1 MKDYIFKKNKL
12 LTGIMAAVTV
22 LHTAAEAMVALMIS
36 RIIDTVNQIISTGN
50 THLIANIAILCVVF
64 ALFVGVVVFTSMYTQ
79 GLWIKKIILRL
90 KNALFH
96 GMMHQPMA
104 THQDR
109 SSAEDLTLL
118 TQSVGTFEE
127 NYLKN
132 GIKIFESALSVVIAV
147 VLLFTINPLV
157 AVISIV
163 AMCIPTL
170 LPQLFSKKMA
180 DRQQDIV
187 KQTTDYTGKVKDALT
202 GYEVL
207 KTYHAEPQNEA
218 LCRAQADAME
228 SSKLK
233 MTATTATVYSVA
245 NVSSVIVQLFIMLLA
260 GMFAVRGLISLG
272 SILAVVNLTG
282 MVVSPAFEIGGQITQ
297 LKSTRPIVEQMLAL
311 LKTSDAPAP
320 MTEVKHSLVLDDVTF
335 SYADTPVLTHASARF
350 EQGKKYAIV
359 GKSGSGK
366 STLLKL
372 LAGYYDSFDG
382 SILVDGQSGVQCD
395 CAVIHQ
401 NVFLFDDT
409 IRNNIT
415 LHGHYTDVQVQAA
428 VHAAGL
434 DEVVATLPEGL
445 ETSVAENGARF
456 SGGERQRIAIA
467 RALLH
472 KKSLLLVDEATSSL
486 DAENAAKIENSI
498 LGLQG
503 ITCIA
508 VTHKTDA
515 ESLARYDQILR
526 MENGM
531 LHPEKKMPTG
541 TEIASTAPAPL
552 PALHSHDHFKTTC

>member
-1 MKDYIFKKNKL
+1 MKSYIYQKNKL
-12 LTGIMAAVTV
+12 LTAIMAVVTF
-22 LHTAAEAMVALMIS
+22 LHTAAQAMVALMIS
-36 RIIDTVNQIISTGN
+36 RIIDTINESISTGS
-50 THLIANIAILCVVF
+50 TAQIPHIAILCVIF
-64 ALFVGVVVFTSMYTQ
+64 ALFVGGVVFASMYIQ
-79 GLWIKKIILRL
+79 GLWIKKIMLQL
-90 KNALFH
+90 KNSLFH
-96 GMMHQPMA
+96 GMLHQPMA
-104 THQDR
+104 THQNR
-109 SSAEDLTLL
+109 NSAENLTLL

-132 GIKIFESALSVVIAV
+132 SIKIFESALSIVIAV

-170 LPQLFSKKMA
+170 LPQLFGQKMA
-180 DRQQDIV
+180 RCQEEVV
-187 KQTTDYTGKVKDALT
+187 KRTTDYTGKVKDALT

-207 KTYHAEPQNEA
+207 KTYHAEPHNEII
-218 LCRAQADAME
+218 CRDQANAME

-233 MTATTATVYSVA
+233 MTATNAMVYSVA
-245 NVSSVIVQLFIMLLA
+245 NISSVMVQLFLMLLA

-272 SILAVVNLTG
+272 SILAVVNLTS
-282 MVVSPAFEIGGQITQ
+282 MVVSPAFEISGQITQ
-297 LKSTRPIVEQMLAL
+297 LKSTQPIVNQMLTL
-311 LKTSDAPAP
+311 LNTPDAPAP
-320 MTEVKHSLVLDDVTF
+320 RTEVKHNLVLDNVTF
-335 SYADTPVLTHASARF
+335 SYLDTPVLTHTSTQFA
-350 EQGKKYAIV
+350 QGKKYAIV

-372 LAGYYDSFDG
+372 LAGYYNNFDG
-382 SILVDGQSGVQCD
+382 NILVDGQVGVQCD

-415 LHGHYTDVQVQAA
+415 LHGDYSDIQVQAA

-434 DEVVATLPEGL
+434 DEVVGNLPEGL

-486 DAENAAKIENSI
+486 DAENAAKIEDSI
-498 LGLQG
+498 LSLRG

-508 VTHKTDA
+508 VTHKTDPQ
-515 ESLARYDQILR
+515 SLARYDHVLR
-526 MENGM
+526 MENGK
-531 LHPEKKMPTG
+531 LYPEPK
-541 TEIASTAPAPL
+541 IS
-552 PALHSHDHFKTTC
+552 

>member
-1 MKDYIFKKNKL
+1 MRRYIFGKNKL
-12 LTGIMAAVTV
+12 LTATMAVVTV
-22 LHTAAEAMVALMIS
+22 MHTAAQAMVALMIS
-36 RIIDTVNQIISTGN
+36 RIIDTINEIIFTGN
-50 THLIANIAILCVVF
+50 TGLMANIAILCVVF
-64 ALFVGVVVFTSMYTQ
+64 ALFVGVVVFTSMYIQ
-79 GLWIKKIILRL
+79 GLWIKKIMLQL
-90 KNALFH
+90 KNSLFH
-96 GMMHQPMA
+96 GMLHQPMA
-104 THQDR
+104 THQNR

-132 GIKIFESALSVVIAV
+132 SIKIFESALSIVMAV
-147 VLLFTINPLV
+147 VLLFTINPMV
-157 AVISIV
+157 AIISIV
-163 AMCIPTL
+163 SMCIPTL

-180 DRQQDIV
+180 RRQGEVV

-218 LCRAQADAME
+218 ICRDQADAME

-233 MTATTATVYSVA
+233 MTTTNAMVYSVA
-245 NVSSVIVQLFIMLLA
+245 NISSVMVQLFIMLLA
-260 GMFAVRGLISLG
+260 GIFAVRGLISLG
-272 SILAVVNLTG
+272 NILAVVNLTS
-282 MVVSPAFEIGGQITQ
+282 MVVSPAFEISGQITQ
-297 LKSTRPIVEQMLAL
+297 LKSTQPIVNQMLTL
-311 LKTSDAPAP
+311 LNISDASAP
-320 MTEVKHSLVLDDVTF
+320 MSEVKRSIVLDNVTF
-335 SYADTPVLTHASARF
+335 SYADAPVLAHASAQF
-350 EQGKKYAIV
+350 EQGKKYAII

-372 LAGYYDSFDG
+372 LAGYYNDFDG
-382 SILVDGQSGVQCD
+382 NILVDGQADMQCD

-415 LHGHYTDVQVQAA
+415 LHGDYTDAQVQAA

-434 DEVVATLPEGL
+434 DEVVADLPEGL
-445 ETSVAENGARF
+445 ETNVSENGARF

-472 KKSLLLVDEATSSL
+472 KKSLLLVDEATSAL
-486 DAENAAKIENSI
+486 DAENAAKIEDSI
-498 LGLQG
+498 LSLKG

-508 VTHKTDA
+508 VTHKSDPKI
-515 ESLARYDQILR
+515 LARYDQVLR

-531 LHPEKKMPTG
+531 LSPERK
-541 TEIASTAPAPL
+541 I
-552 PALHSHDHFKTTC
+552 F

>member
-1 MKDYIFKKNKL
+1 MRRYIFGKNKL
-12 LTGIMAAVTV
+12 LTATMAVVTV
-22 LHTAAEAMVALMIS
+22 MHTAAQAMVALMIS
-36 RIIDTVNQIISTGN
+36 RIIDTINEIIFTGN
-50 THLIANIAILCVVF
+50 TSLMANIAILCVVF
-64 ALFVGVVVFTSMYTQ
+64 ALFVGVVVFGSMYIQ
-79 GLWIKKIILRL
+79 GLWIKKIMLHL
-90 KNALFH
+90 KNSLFH
-96 GMMHQPMA
+96 GMLHQSMA
-104 THQDR
+104 THQNR

-132 GIKIFESALSVVIAV
+132 SIKIFESALSIVMAV
-147 VLLFTINPLV
+147 VLLFTINPMV
-157 AVISIV
+157 AIISIV
-163 AMCIPTL
+163 SMCIPTL

-180 DRQQDIV
+180 RRQGEVV

-218 LCRAQADAME
+218 ICRDQADAME

-233 MTATTATVYSVA
+233 MTTTNAMVYSVA
-245 NVSSVIVQLFIMLLA
+245 NISSVMVQLFIMLLA
-260 GMFAVRGLISLG
+260 GIFAVRGLISLG
-272 SILAVVNLTG
+272 NILAVVNLTS
-282 MVVSPAFEIGGQITQ
+282 MVVSPAFDISGQITQ
-297 LKSTRPIVEQMLAL
+297 LKSTQPIVNQMLAL
-311 LKTSDAPAP
+311 LNTSDAPIP
-320 MTEVKHSLVLDDVTF
+320 RSEVKRSIVLDNVTF
-335 SYADTPVLTHASARF
+335 SYADTPVLAHANAQF
-350 EQGKKYAIV
+350 EQGKKYAII

-372 LAGYYDSFDG
+372 LAGYYNDFDG
-382 SILVDGQSGVQCD
+382 NILVDGQADMQCD

-415 LHGHYTDVQVQAA
+415 LHGDYTDAQVQAA

-434 DEVVATLPEGL
+434 DEVVADLPEGL
-445 ETSVAENGARF
+445 ETNVSENGARF

-472 KKSLLLVDEATSSL
+472 RKSLLLVDEATSAL
-486 DAENAAKIENSI
+486 DAENAAKIEDSI
-498 LGLQG
+498 LNLQG

-508 VTHKTDA
+508 VTHKTYPQ
-515 ESLARYDQILR
+515 SLSRYDQVLR

-531 LHPEKKMPTG
+531 LSPERK
-541 TEIASTAPAPL
+541 I
-552 PALHSHDHFKTTC
+552 F

>member
-1 MKDYIFKKNKL
+1 MRGYIFGKNKL
-12 LTGIMAAVTV
+12 LTAVMAVVTV
-22 LHTAAEAMVALMIS
+22 MHTAAQAMVALMIS
-36 RIIDTVNQIISTGN
+36 RIIDTINEILFTGN
-50 THLIANIAILCVVF
+50 TGLMANIAILCVVF
-64 ALFVGVVVFTSMYTQ
+64 ALFVGVVVFASMYTQ
-79 GLWIKKIILRL
+79 GLWIKKFMLHL
-90 KNALFH
+90 KNSLFH
-96 GMMHQPMA
+96 GMLHQSMA
-104 THQDR
+104 THQNR

-132 GIKIFESALSVVIAV
+132 SIKIFESALSIVMAV
-147 VLLFTINPLV
+147 VLLFTINSLV

-170 LPQLFSKKMA
+170 LPKLFGQKMA
-180 DRQQDIV
+180 HRQEEV
-187 KQTTDYTGKVKDALT
+187 VTQTTDYTRTVKDSLT

-218 LCRAQADAME
+218 ICRDQADALE

-233 MTATTATVYSVA
+233 MTATNAMVYSVA
-245 NVSSVIVQLFIMLLA
+245 NISSVMVQLFIMLLA
-260 GMFAVRGLISLG
+260 GIFAVRGLISLG
-272 SILAVVNLTG
+272 SILAVVNLTS
-282 MVVSPAFEIGGQITQ
+282 MVVSPAFDISGQITQ
-297 LKSTRPIVEQMLAL
+297 LKSTQPIVNQMLTL
-311 LKTSDAPAP
+311 LNTSDAPIP
-320 MTEVKHSLVLDDVTF
+320 RSEVNRSIVLDNVTF
-335 SYADTPVLTHASARF
+335 SYADAPVLTHASAQF
-350 EQGKKYAIV
+350 IQGKKYAIV

-372 LAGYYDSFDG
+372 LAGYYRNFDG
-382 SILVDGQSGVQCD
+382 NILVDGQVGVQCD

-415 LHGHYTDVQVQAA
+415 LHGNYTDTQVQAV

-434 DEVVATLPEGL
+434 DEVVANLPEGL

-472 KKSLLLVDEATSSL
+472 KKSLFLVDEATSAL
-486 DAENAAKIENSI
+486 DAENAAKIEDSI
-498 LGLQG
+498 LNLQG

-508 VTHKTDA
+508 VTHKTDPQ
-515 ESLARYDQILR
+515 SLSRYDQVLR

-531 LHPEKKMPTG
+531 LSPERK
-541 TEIASTAPAPL
+541 I
-552 PALHSHDHFKTTC
+552 F

>member
-1 MKDYIFKKNKL
+1 MRRYIFGKNKL
-12 LTGIMAAVTV
+12 LTATMAVVTV
-22 LHTAAEAMVALMIS
+22 MHTAAQAMVALMIS
-36 RIIDTVNQIISTGN
+36 RIIDTINEIIFTGN
-50 THLIANIAILCVVF
+50 TSLMANIAILCVVF
-64 ALFVGVVVFTSMYTQ
+64 ALFVGVIVFGSMYIQ
-79 GLWIKKIILRL
+79 GLWIKKIMLHL
-90 KNALFH
+90 KNSLFH
-96 GMMHQPMA
+96 GMLHQSMA
-104 THQDR
+104 THQNR

-132 GIKIFESALSVVIAV
+132 SIKIFESALSIVMAV
-147 VLLFTINPLV
+147 VLLFTINPMV
-157 AVISIV
+157 AIISIV
-163 AMCIPTL
+163 SMCIPTL

-180 DRQQDIV
+180 RRQGEVV

-218 LCRAQADAME
+218 ICRDQADAME

-233 MTATTATVYSVA
+233 MTTTNAMVYSVA
-245 NVSSVIVQLFIMLLA
+245 NISSVMVQLFIMLLA
-260 GMFAVRGLISLG
+260 GIFAVRGLISLG
-272 SILAVVNLTG
+272 NILAVVNLTS
-282 MVVSPAFEIGGQITQ
+282 MVVSPAFDISGQITQ
-297 LKSTRPIVEQMLAL
+297 LKSTQPIVNQMLAL
-311 LKTSDAPAP
+311 LNTSDAPIP
-320 MTEVKHSLVLDDVTF
+320 RSEVKRSIVLDNVTF
-335 SYADTPVLTHASARF
+335 SYADAPVLAHASAQF
-350 EQGKKYAIV
+350 EQGEKYAII

-372 LAGYYDSFDG
+372 LAGYYNDFDG
-382 SILVDGQSGVQCD
+382 NILVDGQADMQCD

-415 LHGHYTDVQVQAA
+415 LHGDYTDAQVQAA

-434 DEVVATLPEGL
+434 DEVVADLPKGL
-445 ETSVAENGARF
+445 NTSVAENGARF

-472 KKSLLLVDEATSSL
+472 KKSLLLVDEATSAL
-486 DAENAAKIENSI
+486 DAENAAKIEDSI
-498 LGLQG
+498 LNLQG

-508 VTHKTDA
+508 VTHKTDPQ
-515 ESLARYDQILR
+515 SLSRYDQVLR

-531 LHPEKKMPTG
+531 LSPERK
-541 TEIASTAPAPL
+541 I
-552 PALHSHDHFKTTC
+552 F

>member
-1 MKDYIFKKNKL
+1 MKSYIFRKNKL
-12 LTGIMAAVTV
+12 LTAVTAV
-22 LHTAAEAMVALMIS
+22 ATILHTAAQAMVALMIS
-36 RIIDTVNQIISTGN
+36 RIIDTINEIISTGN
-50 THLIANIAILCVVF
+50 TGLMANIAILCVVF
-64 ALFVGVVVFTSMYTQ
+64 ALFVGVVVFTSMYLQ
-79 GLWIKKIILRL
+79 GLWIKKIVLQL
-90 KNALFH
+90 KNSLFH
-96 GMMHQPMA
+96 GMLHQPIA
-104 THQDR
+104 THQNR

-132 GIKIFESALSVVIAV
+132 SIKIFESALSIVMAV

-170 LPQLFSKKMA
+170 LPQLFGKKMA
-180 DRQQDIV
+180 HCQETVV
-187 KQTTDYTGKVKDALT
+187 KKTTDYTGKVKDALT

-207 KTYHAEPQNEA
+207 KTYHAEPQSEA
-218 LCRAQADAME
+218 ICQDQADAME

-233 MTATTATVYSVA
+233 MTATNAMVYSVA
-245 NVSSVIVQLFIMLLA
+245 NISSVIVQLLIMLLA

-282 MVVSPAFEIGGQITQ
+282 MVVSPAFEISGQITQ
-297 LKSTRPIVEQMLAL
+297 LKSTQPIVNQMLTL
-311 LKTSDAPAP
+311 LNTSDAPIP
-320 MTEVKHSLVLDDVTF
+320 RSEVKRSLVLDNVTF
-335 SYADTPVLTHASARF
+335 SYADTPVLTHASTQF
-350 EQGKKYAIV
+350 TQGKKYAIV

-372 LAGYYDSFDG
+372 LAGYYNNFDG
-382 SILVDGQSGVQCD
+382 NILVDGQGGVQCD

-415 LHGHYTDVQVQAA
+415 LHGDYTDTQVQAA

-434 DEVVATLPEGL
+434 DEVVANLPEGL
-445 ETSVAENGARF
+445 ETRVAENGARF

-472 KKSLLLVDEATSSL
+472 RKSLLLVDEATSAL
-486 DAENAAKIENSI
+486 DAENAAKIEDSI
-498 LGLQG
+498 LSLQG

-508 VTHKTDA
+508 VTHKTDPQ
-515 ESLARYDQILR
+515 SLARYDQVLR
-526 MENGM
+526 LESGM
-531 LHPEKKMPTG
+531 LYPQRK
-541 TEIASTAPAPL
+541 IS
-552 PALHSHDHFKTTC
+552 

>member
-1 MKDYIFKKNKL
+1 MRRYIFCKNKL
-12 LTGIMAAVTV
+12 LTATMAVVTV
-22 LHTAAEAMVALMIS
+22 MHTAAQAMVALMIS
-36 RIIDTVNQIISTGN
+36 RIIDTINEIIFTGD
-50 THLIANIAILCVVF
+50 TSPIASIAILCVVF
-64 ALFVGVVVFTSMYTQ
+64 AVFVGIVVFSSMYLQ
-79 GLWIKKIILRL
+79 GLWIKKIMLQL
-90 KNALFH
+90 KNSLFH
-96 GMMHQPMA
+96 GMLHQSMA
-104 THQDR
+104 THQNR

-132 GIKIFESALSVVIAV
+132 SIKIFESALSIVMAV

-170 LPQLFSKKMA
+170 LPQLFGKKMA
-180 DRQQDIV
+180 HCQETVV
-187 KQTTDYTGKVKDALT
+187 KKTTDYTGKVKDALT

-207 KTYHAEPQNEA
+207 KTYHAELQNEA
-218 LCRAQADAME
+218 ICRDQADAME

-233 MTATTATVYSVA
+233 MTATNAMVYSVA
-245 NVSSVIVQLFIMLLA
+245 NFSSVIVQLFIMLLA
-260 GMFAVRGLISLG
+260 GIFAVRGLISLG
-272 SILAVVNLTG
+272 NILAVVNLTS
-282 MVVSPAFEIGGQITQ
+282 MVVSPAFEISGQITQ
-297 LKSTRPIVEQMLAL
+297 LKSTQPIVNQMLAL
-311 LKTSDAPAP
+311 LNTSDAPIP
-320 MTEVKHSLVLDDVTF
+320 RSEVKRSIVLDNVTF
-335 SYADTPVLTHASARF
+335 SYADAPVLAHASAQF
-350 EQGKKYAIV
+350 EQGKKYAII

-372 LAGYYDSFDG
+372 LAGYYNDFDG
-382 SILVDGQSGVQCD
+382 NILVDGQADMQCD

-415 LHGHYTDVQVQAA
+415 LHGDYTDAQVQAA

-434 DEVVATLPEGL
+434 DEVVADLPKGL
-445 ETSVAENGARF
+445 NTSVAENGARF

-472 KKSLLLVDEATSSL
+472 RKSLLLVDEATSAL
-486 DAENAAKIENSI
+486 DAENAAKIEDSI
-498 LGLQG
+498 LNLQG

-508 VTHKTDA
+508 VTHKTDPQ
-515 ESLARYDQILR
+515 SLSRYDQVLR

-531 LHPEKKMPTG
+531 LSPERK
-541 TEIASTAPAPL
+541 I
-552 PALHSHDHFKTTC
+552 F

>member
-1 MKDYIFKKNKL
+1 MRRYIFGKNKL
-12 LTGIMAAVTV
+12 LTATMAVVTV
-22 LHTAAEAMVALMIS
+22 MHTAAQAMVALMIS
-36 RIIDTVNQIISTGN
+36 RIIDTIHEIIFTGN
-50 THLIANIAILCVVF
+50 TSLMANIAILCVVF
-64 ALFVGVVVFTSMYTQ
+64 ALFVGVVVFTSMYIQ
-79 GLWIKKIILRL
+79 GRWIKKIMLQL
-90 KNALFH
+90 KNSLIH
-96 GMMHQPMA
+96 GMLYQSMA
-104 THQDR
+104 THQNH

-132 GIKIFESALSVVIAV
+132 SIKIFESAFSIVMAV
-147 VLLFTINPLV
+147 VLLFTINPMV
-157 AVISIV
+157 AIISIV
-163 AMCIPTL
+163 SMCIPTL

-180 DRQQDIV
+180 RRQGEVV

-218 LCRAQADAME
+218 ICRDQADAME

-233 MTATTATVYSVA
+233 MTTTNAMVYSVA
-245 NVSSVIVQLFIMLLA
+245 NISSVMVQLFIMLLA
-260 GMFAVRGLISLG
+260 GIFAVRGLISLG
-272 SILAVVNLTG
+272 NILAVVNLTS
-282 MVVSPAFEIGGQITQ
+282 MVVSPAFDISGQITQ
-297 LKSTRPIVEQMLAL
+297 LKSTQPIVNQMLTL
-311 LKTSDAPAP
+311 LNISDASAP
-320 MTEVKHSLVLDDVTF
+320 MSEVKRSLVLDNVTF
-335 SYADTPVLTHASARF
+335 SYADTPVLAHASAQF
-350 EQGKKYAIV
+350 EQGKKYAII

-372 LAGYYDSFDG
+372 LAGYYNDFDG
-382 SILVDGQSGVQCD
+382 NILVDGQADMQCD

-415 LHGHYTDVQVQAA
+415 LHGDYTDAQVQAA

-434 DEVVATLPEGL
+434 DEVVADLPKGL
-445 ETSVAENGARF
+445 NTSVAENGARF

-472 KKSLLLVDEATSSL
+472 KKSLLLVDEATSAL
-486 DAENAAKIENSI
+486 DAENAAKIEDSI
-498 LGLQG
+498 LNLQG

-508 VTHKTDA
+508 VTHKTDPQ
-515 ESLARYDQILR
+515 SLSRYDQVLR

-531 LHPEKKMPTG
+531 LSPERK
-541 TEIASTAPAPL
+541 I
-552 PALHSHDHFKTTC
+552 F

>member
-1 MKDYIFKKNKL
+1 MRGYIFQENKL
-12 LTGIMAAVTV
+12 LTAVMAVVTV
-22 LHTAAEAMVALMIS
+22 MHTAAQAMVALMIS
-36 RIIDTVNQIISTGN
+36 RIIDTINEIIFTGN
-50 THLIANIAILCVVF
+50 TGLMANIAILCVVF
-64 ALFVGVVVFTSMYTQ
+64 ALFVGVVVFTSMYIQ
-79 GLWIKKIILRL
+79 GRWIKKIMLQL
-90 KNALFH
+90 KNSLFH
-96 GMMHQPMA
+96 GMLHQPMA
-104 THQDR
+104 THQNR

-132 GIKIFESALSVVIAV
+132 SIKIFESALSIVMAV

-170 LPQLFSKKMA
+170 LPQLFGQKMA
-180 DRQQDIV
+180 RRQEEVV
-187 KQTTDYTGKVKDALT
+187 KQTTDYTRKVKDSLT

-218 LCRAQADAME
+218 ICRDQADAME

-233 MTATTATVYSVA
+233 MTAANAMVYSVA
-245 NVSSVIVQLFIMLLA
+245 NISSVMVQLFIMLLA
-260 GMFAVRGLISLG
+260 GIFAVRGLISLG
-272 SILAVVNLTG
+272 NILAVVNLTG
-282 MVVSPAFEIGGQITQ
+282 MVVSPAFEISGQITQ
-297 LKSTRPIVEQMLAL
+297 LKSTQPIVNQMLPL
-311 LKTSDAPAP
+311 LNTSDAHAP
-320 MTEVKHSLVLDDVTF
+320 RSEVKRSLVLDNVTF
-335 SYADTPVLTHASARF
+335 SYAGTPVLTHVSAQF

-372 LAGYYDSFDG
+372 LAGYYRNFDG
-382 SILVDGQSGVQCD
+382 NILVDGQVGVQCD

-415 LHGHYTDVQVQAA
+415 LHGDYTDAQMQEA
-428 VHAAGL
+428 VYAAGL
-434 DEVVATLPEGL
+434 DEVVADLPEGL
-445 ETSVAENGARF
+445 ETNVSENGARF

-472 KKSLLLVDEATSSL
+472 KKSLLLVDEATSAL
-486 DAENAAKIENSI
+486 DAENAAKIEDSI
-498 LGLQG
+498 LNLQG

-508 VTHKTDA
+508 VTHKTDPQ
-515 ESLARYDQILR
+515 SLSRYDQVLR

-531 LHPEKKMPTG
+531 LSPERK
-541 TEIASTAPAPL
+541 I
-552 PALHSHDHFKTTC
+552 F